1 MHTDFERAA
10 QIANPQVFPDV
21 VFKGCNFYFG
31 QALNRKLHND
41 DITGIYRLFKKTY
54 KSHNYHAIVI
64 GEWIGCLKALSN
76 ASKLCDTTCI

>member
-41 DITGIYRLFKKTY
+41 DITDIKYNL
-54 KSHNYHAIVI
+54 AIVT